1 MGRLGGVGLKGI
13 VTRDFGGLQMILMD
27 KIGAPDVPL
36 KVYFFFYFSHC
47 FSSFKFTAG
56 KAFIN
61 ALSKILV
68 V

>member
-36 KVYFFFYFSHC
+36 KVFFF
-47 FSSFKFTAG
+47 FT
-56 KAFIN
+56 FHIVFQV
-61 ALSKILV
+61 LSLQRVKLLLMHLAKS
-68 V
+68 

>member
-36 KVYFFFYFSHC
+36 KVFFFLLFTL
-47 FSSFKFTAG
+47 FFKF
-56 KAFIN
+56 
-61 ALSKILV
+61 
-68 V
+68 

>member
-36 KVYFFFYFSHC
+36 KVFFFTFSYC
-47 FSSFKFTAG
+47 YYSFKTSVG
-56 KAFIN
+56 KSFF
-61 ALSKILV
+61 
-68 V
+68 